1 MNLSI
6 IIFITGLTLSSF
18 GRILPSKSRD
28 KIQLFIKYI
37 IMDSSAIMTEIPDY
51 DQELFSMERLKK
63 YLNIAIKR
71 FNPVINSHN
80 SIKNFMKNV
89 LQIQRQYEIRRTWTH
104 HFRLKL
110 ALHLYCLFLH
120 ASLYIIDYSTLDHF
134 QLLNQVYYENE
145 QQWTGWNPHLKIN
158 IFKKRSCRSV
168 KRFLDGVLFFLSLI
182 TEFSLVAMSF
192 TLWKNR
198 TEYLTEKSILNTF
211 LAIGFILF
219 GTTFCRIRF
228 HSLLFHFANVII
240 IEK

>member
-1 MNLSI
+1 
-6 IIFITGLTLSSF
+6 
-18 GRILPSKSRD
+18 
-28 KIQLFIKYI
+28 
-37 IMDSSAIMTEIPDY
+37 MDSSAIMTEIPDY

-120 ASLYIIDYSTLDHF
+120 ASLYIIDYSKITRILLLDLTYIMVMNDEFRFINLIYMGLYAVAIYSDFLFYLNNSQGTLDHF

-182 TEFSLVAMSF
+182 TG
-192 TLWKNR
+192 K
-198 TEYLTEKSILNTF
+198 
-211 LAIGFILF
+211 
-219 GTTFCRIRF
+219 
-228 HSLLFHFANVII
+228 LLII
-240 IEK
+240 ISFIITYNN

>member
-1 MNLSI
+1 
-6 IIFITGLTLSSF
+6 
-18 GRILPSKSRD
+18 
-28 KIQLFIKYI
+28 
-37 IMDSSAIMTEIPDY
+37 MDSSAIMTEIPDY

-120 ASLYIIDYSTLDHF
+120 ASLYIIDYSKITRILLLDLTYIMVMNDEFRFINLIYMGLYAVAIYSDFLFYLNNSQGTLDHF

-182 TEFSLVAMSF
+182 TGNNPL
-192 TLWKNR
+192 
-198 TEYLTEKSILNTF
+198 
-211 LAIGFILF
+211 
-219 GTTFCRIRF
+219 
-228 HSLLFHFANVII
+228 II
-240 IEK
+240 ISFIITYNNYS

>member
-1 MNLSI
+1 
-6 IIFITGLTLSSF
+6 
-18 GRILPSKSRD
+18 
-28 KIQLFIKYI
+28 
-37 IMDSSAIMTEIPDY
+37 MDSSAIMTEIPDY

-120 ASLYIIDYSTLDHF
+120 ASLYIIDYNKVTRILLLDLTYIMFMNDEFHFINLIYMGLYAVAIYSDFLFYLNNSQGTLDHF
-134 QLLNQVYYENE
+134 QLLNQVYYENK

-182 TEFSLVAMSF
+182 TGNNPL
-192 TLWKNR
+192 
-198 TEYLTEKSILNTF
+198 
-211 LAIGFILF
+211 
-219 GTTFCRIRF
+219 
-228 HSLLFHFANVII
+228 II
-240 IEK
+240 ISFIITYNN